1 MKRIL
6 FITIFSII
14 LYSAAYSAKNT
25 LPVSYDLSSQEL
37 PSSFKAWF
45 VDTPISDAATAK
57 KQTNSISAKS
67 LNLEEMHGT
76 NSTYFFY
83 YSEASSRFG
92 IKVWADEHMTGS
104 TSKQSLDWSVSL
116 EYSENKVETI
126 SEGAMQFNHIPGT
139 DALVSWGC
147 YPIKIETG
155 SILDMNIKS
164 EMYRGYLH
172 IEIVSIGE

>member
-6 FITIFSII
+6 LITIFSII
-14 LYSAAYSAKNT
+14 LYSAAYSAENT
-25 LPVSYDLSSQEL
+25 LPVNYDLSSQEL

-67 LNLEEMHGT
+67 LSLEGMSGA

-83 YSEASSRFG
+83 YSEASSSFG
-92 IKVWADEHMTGS
+92 INIWADGYMTGS
-104 TSKQSLDWSVSL
+104 TSGKPLYWNVVL
-116 EYSENKVETI
+116 EYPENIVNTI
-126 SEGAMQFNHIPGT
+126 SESAMQFRHTPGT

-147 YPIKIETG
+147 YPIKIKTD
-155 SILDMNIKS
+155 SILDVPS
-164 EMYRGYLH
+164 EMYSGYLH